1 MSNPC
6 TDYNILLSTFTY
18 DEQINEIHHKILEL
32 INKKQHRNMKDNR
45 YEWIKK
51 KHMKNNIM
59 NWLLYIKKCLY
70 TMDNNTNQ
78 TYYTKRLEY
87 VQNYYNKNKIKLL

>member
-32 INKKQHRNMKDNR
+32 INKRQHRNMKDNR
-45 YEWIKK
+45 YE
-51 KHMKNNIM
+51 
-59 NWLLYIKKCLY
+59 
-70 TMDNNTNQ
+70 
-78 TYYTKRLEY
+78 
-87 VQNYYNKNKIKLL
+87 